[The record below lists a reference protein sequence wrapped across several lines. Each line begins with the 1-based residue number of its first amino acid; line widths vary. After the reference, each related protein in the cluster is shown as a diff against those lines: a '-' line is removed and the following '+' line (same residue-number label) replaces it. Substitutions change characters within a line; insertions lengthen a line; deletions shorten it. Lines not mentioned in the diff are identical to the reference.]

1 MPIIN
6 STNTSSAIVSV
17 NQGGQQLRI
26 NVSASKISSNG
37 INAQIAQIKQ
47 NGQVRVVFD
56 KDMVV
61 PGNLTSIDSR
71 AMNIEVKGRKGIIL
85 KWNVTE
91 FTKTSGMII

>member
-1 MPIIN
+1 
-6 STNTSSAIVSV
+6 
-17 NQGGQQLRI
+17 
-26 NVSASKISSNG
+26 
-37 INAQIAQIKQ
+37 
-47 NGQVRVVFD
+47 VRVVFD

-71 AMNIEVKGRKGIIL
+71 AMNIEVKGRKGIIQ